1 MYDCYMEDRTL
12 PGQGFHDIADE
23 IEASVNEIAGYLN
36 AQHALLVDHVVTLL
50 ADTRLWQ
57 GPGVWTMRQW
67 LAWRAGLS
75 PATARRVVTVA
86 ERVGELPECAERFRR
101 GELSLD
107 QMAAIAGRAPSW
119 TDRQMSGLGASM
131 TVRQIQRTL
140 ARYPFPSDETTDA
153 TDAPDDSAASDR
165 AVDDPAAHD
174 HAANDDASIGSDS
187 GDSSSAVHSTSV
199 GRGGSG
205 SARDDAEF
213 CSVQWGDDGMFRLG
227 VRCDDDHGKVIEA
240 ALCEARDRLFQ
251 AGRRDVGWLDAL
263 REVAERSLDSVA
275 DRSRRDRFK
284 VSLFVDADATTTDTG
299 HNRVTDA
306 LRARLLCDGALTP
319 IFLDDGRPVSVGR
332 SQRIVPE
339 RTRRIVEQRDRATCR
354 VPGCDAHHFLEVH
367 HIVHWLD
374 GGVTDTFNLICLCPH
389 HHRLHHRG
397 RLGISGN
404 ADAPDG
410 VVFTNAHGRPIA
422 QTGAEPIPPSGPPP
436 PPIGTYRHPSGERLD
451 TRWLEFHRSPPAA
464 STSRAAS

>member
-1 MYDCYMEDRTL
+1 
-12 PGQGFHDIADE
+12 
-23 IEASVNEIAGYLN
+23 
-36 AQHALLVDHVVTLL
+36 
-50 ADTRLWQ
+50 
-57 GPGVWTMRQW
+57 
-67 LAWRAGLS
+67 
-75 PATARRVVTVA
+75 
-86 ERVGELPECAERFRR
+86 
-101 GELSLD
+101 
-107 QMAAIAGRAPSW
+107 
-119 TDRQMSGLGASM
+119 MSGLAANM

-140 ARYPFPSDETTDA
+140 ARYPFPSDDTTAADPEDSTA
-153 TDAPDDSAASDR
+153 GDPVADDP
-165 AVDDPAAHD
+165 AVDDPAV
-174 HAANDDASIGSDS
+174 DDATAGNDESGGGSGDTGDTGDSVGSTSIG
-187 GDSSSAVHSTSV
+187 
-199 GRGGSG
+199 GGSG
-205 SARDDAEF
+205 SAREDEEF
-213 CSVQWGDDGMFRLG
+213 CSVQWGDDGMLRLG

-263 REVAERSLDSVA
+263 REIAERSLDSVD

-284 VSLFVDADATTTDTG
+284 VSLFVDAAATTTDTG

-319 IFLDDGRPVSVGR
+319 IFLDDGLPVSVGR
-332 SQRIVPE
+332 SHRIVPE
-339 RTRRIVEQRDRATCR
+339 RTRRVVERRDRATCR

-397 RLGISGN
+397 RLGICGN

-410 VVFTNAHGRPIA
+410 VIFTNAHGRPIA

-436 PPIGTYRHPSGERLD
+436 PPTGTYRQPSGERRD

-464 STSRAAS
+464 SASRAAS